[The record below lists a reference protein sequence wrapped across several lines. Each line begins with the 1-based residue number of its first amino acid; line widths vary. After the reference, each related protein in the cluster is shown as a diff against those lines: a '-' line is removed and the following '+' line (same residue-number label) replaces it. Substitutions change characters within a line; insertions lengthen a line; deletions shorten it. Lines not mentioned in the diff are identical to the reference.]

1 MAKVKDSI
9 KVGLTPAQAWEHAL
23 DLSRFGDWLVIHDG
37 WRSELPGPGE
47 IGKGT
52 EVSSVVAAKG
62 TRVRF
67 NWVVDEYDP
76 PRRVSLK
83 GDGKGG
89 VKVTLIL
96 EVAPDGDGADLTF
109 ELELGG
115 LPMIGLAGRAAA
127 KVVKGDIHTSLQ
139 KFHDLYA

>member
-9 KVGLTPAQAWEHAL
+9 TLSLSPAEAWEHAL
-23 DLSRFGDWLVIHDG
+23 DLSRFGEWLTIHDG

-52 EVSSVVAAKG
+52 KVSSVVAAKG
-62 TRVRF
+62 GRVRF
-67 NWVVDEYDP
+67 DWTVSEYEP

-83 GDGKGG
+83 GDGKAGI
-89 VKVTLIL
+89 KVTLSL
-96 EVAPDGDGADLTF
+96 QVDPDGDGSKITF

-115 LPMIGLAGRAAA
+115 LPMIGLAGRASA